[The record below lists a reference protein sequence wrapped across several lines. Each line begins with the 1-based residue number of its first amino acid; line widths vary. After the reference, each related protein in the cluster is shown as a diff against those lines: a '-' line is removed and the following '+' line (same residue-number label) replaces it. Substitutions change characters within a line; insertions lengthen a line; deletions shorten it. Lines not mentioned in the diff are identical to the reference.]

1 MLRRD
6 GSGWR
11 WLLLIDAPGLACQPS
26 HMQDMR
32 SSQGLPPRVPECNG
46 DVACNSQSRRWHRAV
61 GLIGDRR
68 KREDGWGGIQ
78 VRDRSRRNAVKP
90 MLDRPEWPG
99 GPNPR
104 SIIFNEAWHECRRW
118 ESGFTAGYS
127 GWASRRPS
135 WMKADS
141 DDLQWPFSDCRPAR
155 HHGRSGLEYS
165 SGAPTPPGGQSWKSL
180 GRELE
185 EYMPTQV
192 RCGSCTTRIRVRACT
207 LYQSDVPVSSIST
220 TALNSTDGGD
230 AAAKKRDYRSE
241 TGAEGRVVAWPA
253 PSVLRLTRCLE
264 PGRPS
269 MLEWSADLREESGT

>member
-1 MLRRD
+1 
-6 GSGWR
+6 
-11 WLLLIDAPGLACQPS
+11 
-26 HMQDMR
+26 MQDIR
-32 SSQGLPPRVPECNG
+32 SSQGLPLRVPQCNG
-46 DVACNSQSRRWHRAV
+46 DVACNLQSRRRHRGM

-68 KREDGWGGIQ
+68 KREDGWGWIQ
-78 VRDRSRRNAVKP
+78 VRDRSRRNAVKA

-104 SIIFNEAWHECRRW
+104 SIISNEAWHECRRW

-135 WMKADS
+135 WMKADI
-141 DDLQWPFSDCRPAR
+141 DDLQWPISDCRPAR

-165 SGAPTPPGGQSWKSL
+165 SGAPTPQDGQWGKSL

-192 RCGSCTTRIRVRACT
+192 RCGSCSTRIRVRACT
-207 LYQSDVPVSSIST
+207 LYQSDVPVSAIST
-220 TALNSTDGGD
+220 TALISTDGGD

-241 TGAEGRVVAWPA
+241 TGAEGWWHGPR
-253 PSVLRLTRCLE
+253 RRCC
-264 PGRPS
+264 
-269 MLEWSADLREESGT
+269 A